1 MSAILIYFALW
12 DILIVH
18 KQIIFTSY
26 CIITMENFST
36 KLSSESIRNVNALI
50 QKIDGICKDIEK
62 NLAMCLELN
71 GDAVAKYS
79 VATASKVESEFVD
92 RVVLNIQKIK
102 NHLNDLKKALN
113 KKTITDITDIENIIG
128 SLQETSD
135 TLHGFLLSNGFFC
148 NTFEMPVME
157 IQ

>member
-1 MSAILIYFALW
+1 MPAILICF
-12 DILIVH
+12 DVSNILIVH
-18 KQIIFTSY
+18 KQMLFTLLF
-26 CIITMENFST
+26 IITMENFST

-113 KKTITDITDIENIIG
+113 KKTITI
-128 SLQETSD
+128 
-135 TLHGFLLSNGFFC
+135 
-148 NTFEMPVME
+148 
-157 IQ
+157 